1 MYFYC
6 TTKIKNFY
14 KVGIADS
21 LNRVKKRLTTYRSAN
36 PKINIKFFSDIGYVG
51 GQHVEYSF
59 KNKFNYFRIGRS
71 ECYKLN
77 FDIIY
82 KHFLKF
88 QHKFK
93 QLHHFWHNDYYF
105 LADYYFDKSIPNHQK
120 FEMAERDLRE
130 GRGGFFEGFI
140 PIAKI
145 SYADDKQDKKGLFKI
160 NAKILDVKNVNL
172 NEYKKKYYF
181 HIKEKWYGQ
190 QAGYANNE
198 MKKFLDEYF
207 KIRKSYK
214 ADNTDII
221 KYPVSEI
228 IFNIF
233 DNKYKNLT
241 KKYPK
246 DPEGVY
252 YWQRPEQKSILG
264 QRSVRMTRKIMSR
277 YEEKYNIIDALRGI
291 SSVLPSNDPITY
303 LETLH
308 RIISG
313 NDFKA
318 PDELKKSL
326 ENMQEEILNLIGE
339 YSKRIKIDN
348 ELDKQYKISKKLQIS
363 KIIPFKKIKK

>member
-1 MYFYC
+1 
-6 TTKIKNFY
+6 
-14 KVGIADS
+14 
-21 LNRVKKRLTTYRSAN
+21 
-36 PKINIKFFSDIGYVG
+36 
-51 GQHVEYSF
+51 
-59 KNKFNYFRIGRS
+59 
-71 ECYKLN
+71 
-77 FDIIY
+77 
-82 KHFLKF
+82 
-88 QHKFK
+88 
-93 QLHHFWHNDYYF
+93 
-105 LADYYFDKSIPNHQK
+105 
-120 FEMAERDLRE
+120 
-130 GRGGFFEGFI
+130 
-140 PIAKI
+140 
-145 SYADDKQDKKGLFKI
+145 
-160 NAKILDVKNVNL
+160 
-172 NEYKKKYYF
+172 
-181 HIKEKWYGQ
+181 
-190 QAGYANNE
+190 

-318 PDELKKSL
+318 PKELRKSL